1 MQHKHVRWLVNVTSV
16 VVLVVIADRL
26 AAHEAAFGHG
36 VMATLRSF
44 STWASRGLLT
54 DILYTCSRVA
64 LGFSIA
70 VVLGI
75 AMGLLTGRYAEA
87 SGGVASI
94 LNYLR
99 AITPVALA
107 PFFLVAFGISE
118 TSKILLVSW
127 GAFFPVWINAHLGVK
142 SLPSEL
148 VASAKL
154 IGLSRWRMIR
164 HFYLPATLGA
174 AYPGARVAIG
184 ISFILVFISET
195 LGAAHGVGFR
205 LGVAYDTV
213 QMARMMAALLLLGAL
228 GLLADRIFVAAVRQ
242 LAPWIIFERVDASK
256 RT

>member
-1 MQHKHVRWLVNVTSV
+1 MPRQHARWLINVTSV
-16 VVLVVIADRL
+16 ILLVFVADRL
-26 AAHEAAFGHG
+26 AAHGAGLGLG
-36 VMATLRSF
+36 VLATLRCF
-44 STWASRGLLT
+44 LTWASGGMFI
-54 DILYTCSRVA
+54 DILYTCSRVT

-70 VVLGI
+70 VLLGI
-75 AMGLLTGRYAEA
+75 TMGLLTGRYPDA
-87 SGGVASI
+87 SGGVANI

-99 AITPVALA
+99 AITPVAVA

-154 IGLSRWRMIR
+154 IGLSGWRMIR

-184 ISFILVFISET
+184 VSFILVFISET
-195 LGAAHGVGFR
+195 LGAAHGVGYR

-213 QMARMMAALLLLGAL
+213 QTALMMASLLLLGAL
-228 GLLADRIFVAAVRQ
+228 GLIADRLFVAAVRH
-242 LAPWIIFERVDASK
+242 LAPWITFERVDAGK

>member
-1 MQHKHVRWLVNVTSV
+1 MQRQYARWLVNLTSV
-16 VVLVVIADRL
+16 VLLIVIADRL
-26 AAHEAAFGHG
+26 AADGAALGQG
-36 VMATLRSF
+36 VLATLRSF
-44 STWASRGLLT
+44 STWAGSGMLT

-75 AMGLLTGRYAEA
+75 AVGLLTGRYSEA
-87 SGGVASI
+87 SGGVANI

-107 PFFLVAFGISE
+107 PFFLVVFGISE

-154 IGLSRWRMIR
+154 IGLSGWRMIR

-184 ISFILVFISET
+184 VSFILVYISET
-195 LGAAHGVGFR
+195 LGAAHGVGYR

-228 GLLADRIFVAAVRQ
+228 GLLADRLFVAAVRH
-242 LAPWIIFERVDASK
+242 LTPWIVFERVDASN
-256 RT
+256 RR

>member
-1 MQHKHVRWLVNVTSV
+1 MQRQHARWLINVASV
-16 VVLVVIADRL
+16 VVLIVVADRL
-26 AAHEAAFGHG
+26 AAHGEGLGHG
-36 VMATLRSF
+36 ILATLQSYV
-44 STWASRGLLT
+44 TWANSGMFT
-54 DILYTCSRVA
+54 DILYTCSRVT

-75 AMGLLTGRYAEA
+75 AVGLLTGRHAEA
-87 SGGVASI
+87 SGGVANI

-154 IGLSRWRMIR
+154 IGLSGWRMIR

-184 ISFILVFISET
+184 VSFILVYISET
-195 LGAAHGVGFR
+195 LGAAHGVGYR
-205 LGVAYDTV
+205 LGVAYSAV

-228 GLLADRIFVAAVRQ
+228 GLIADRLFVTVVRH
-242 LAPWIIFERVDASK
+242 LTPWIAFERVDASK